1 MEADIAKLAI
11 AETSPSAFGSTSPA
25 ETTAPSGQQDSS
37 YCEQPQQQAAEGEE
51 EELIDPFALPSA
63 LDRLLFSY
71 CELLDQYQAI
81 QDRLSSSFTDG
92 FINLA
97 KANYESRTRF
107 GKDYYHGGM
116 TASKILML
124 NEKEFTPFYAP
135 DTQVEY
141 TQLSLV
147 NVPLPSVEDAAETGN
162 AEKVDASTTTSST
175 ATEENPVRRRMPY
188 DEKPDSA
195 QEPEDDKKKTEAEQG
210 KSKPPASKV
219 RKQKIPLNRDPI
231 RWFGVLV
238 PFSLRKSQ
246 NNFTEAVSEIANLLS
261 VVNQL
266 RALEAK
272 VKHWSAEKG

>member
-11 AETSPSAFGSTSPA
+11 AETPSSTLGSTSPA
-25 ETTAPSGQQDSS
+25 ETTAPSGRPDS
-37 YCEQPQQQAAEGEE
+37 EQPQPQGTEGEE
-51 EELIDPFALPSA
+51 EELIDPSALPSV

-116 TASKILML
+116 TASKILTL
-124 NEKEFTPFYAP
+124 NEKEFTPLYAP

-147 NVPLPSVEDAAETGN
+147 DVPLPSVEDTADVGDT
-162 AEKVDASTTTSST
+162 EKVDASTTTTST
-175 ATEENPVRRRMPY
+175 ATEENPVRRRRP
-188 DEKPDSA
+188 DEEKPDST
-195 QEPEDDKKKTEAEQG
+195 QEPEDDKKKPEAEQG
-210 KSKPPASKV
+210 ESKLLAPKA

-246 NNFTEAVSEIANLLS
+246 NNFTEAVSDIANLLS
-261 VVNQL
+261 IVNQL

-272 VKHWSAEKG
+272 VKHWSVEKG

>member
-11 AETSPSAFGSTSPA
+11 SETPPSALGSA
-25 ETTAPSGQQDSS
+25 QDSS
-37 YCEQPQQQAAEGEE
+37 YCEQPQPQAAGGEE
-51 EELIDPFALPSA
+51 EELIDPYALPSA

-124 NEKEFTPFYAP
+124 NEKEFTPLYAP

-147 NVPLPSVEDAAETGN
+147 DVPLPSVEDAAVMGN
-162 AEKVDASTTTSST
+162 AEKVDASTTTTST
-175 ATEENPVRRRMPY
+175 ATEEYHVRRRRPHG
-188 DEKPDSA
+188 DKPDSA
-195 QEPEDDKKKTEAEQG
+195 QELEDNKKETEAERG
-210 KSKPPASKV
+210 DLKPSAPKA

-272 VKHWSAEKG
+272 VKNWSAEKG

>member
-11 AETSPSAFGSTSPA
+11 AETTTSSTVRSTSPG
-25 ETTAPSGQQDSS
+25 ETTAPSGQQGSS
-37 YCEQPQQQAAEGEE
+37 YSEQPQPQGEEGEE
-51 EELIDPFALPSA
+51 EELIDPSALPSV

-81 QDRLSSSFTDG
+81 QDRLSSSITDG

-97 KANYESRTRF
+97 KANYESRIRF
-107 GKDYYHGGM
+107 GRDYYHGGM
-116 TASKILML
+116 TASKILTL
-124 NEKEFTPFYAP
+124 NEKEFTPLYAP

-147 NVPLPSVEDAAETGN
+147 DVPLPSVEDPTAVGN
-162 AEKVDASTTTSST
+162 VEKVDASTITTST
-175 ATEENPVRRRMPY
+175 ATDKNRVRRRRPD
-188 DEKPDSA
+188 DEKPDST
-195 QEPEDDKKKTEAEQG
+195 QETEDDKKKAEAER
-210 KSKPPASKV
+210 PPAPKV
-219 RKQKIPLNRDPI
+219 RKQNIPLNRDPI

-261 VVNQL
+261 IVNQL
-266 RALEAK
+266 RALEPK
-272 VKHWSAEKG
+272 VKHWSAKKG

>member
-11 AETSPSAFGSTSPA
+11 AETPSSTLGSTSPA
-25 ETTAPSGQQDSS
+25 ETTAPSGRQDS
-37 YCEQPQQQAAEGEE
+37 EQPQPQGTDGEE
-51 EELIDPFALPSA
+51 EELIDPSALPSV

-116 TASKILML
+116 TASKILTL
-124 NEKEFTPFYAP
+124 NEKEFTPLYAP

-141 TQLSLV
+141 TQLALV
-147 NVPLPSVEDAAETGN
+147 DVPLPSVEDAADVGG
-162 AEKVDASTTTSST
+162 AEKVDASATTTST
-175 ATEENPVRRRMPY
+175 ATEENPVRRRRP
-188 DEKPDSA
+188 DEEKPDST
-195 QEPEDDKKKTEAEQG
+195 QEPEDDKKKAEAEQG
-210 KSKPPASKV
+210 EPKLPAPKA

-261 VVNQL
+261 IVNQL

-272 VKHWSAEKG
+272 VKHWSAENG